1 MHAEGLEGILPD
13 LRHITGPIGVQ
24 IRKLLEIHK
33 DLFKTVVSSEA
44 ARVTPFELK
53 VNPKGWHQP
62 KHRTRPRNMSHSSEM
77 EFRRQI
83 DLLLSLGVIRP
94 SRAGYYS
101 HGFIVPKPVGKKRLV
116 IDFKF
121 LKLDPKR
128 NQDGE
133 YPTSKTY

>member
-1 MHAEGLEGILPD
+1 MLHAEGLEGLLPD
-13 LRHITGPIGVQ
+13 LRHITG
-24 IRKLLEIHK
+24 RKLLEIHK

-83 DLLLSLGVIRP
+83 DLFFHLESL
-94 SRAGYYS
+94 
-101 HGFIVPKPVGKKRLV
+101 
-116 IDFKF
+116 
-121 LKLDPKR
+121 
-128 NQDGE
+128 E
-133 YPTSKTY
+133 